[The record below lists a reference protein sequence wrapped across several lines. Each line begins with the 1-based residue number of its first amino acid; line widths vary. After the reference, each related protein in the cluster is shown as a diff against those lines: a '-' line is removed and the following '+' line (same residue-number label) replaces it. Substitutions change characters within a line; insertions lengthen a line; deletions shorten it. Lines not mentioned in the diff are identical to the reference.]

1 MRLKQITYL
10 VLLFNL
16 FFANSQNTIYQE
28 KNKFIIGDITF
39 SGNYNLE
46 NNAIINLI
54 NLEVG
59 QTIDIPGEEIQNA
72 LKTLWKQGVFS
83 DVQIYKVKEE
93 GNVLFLEIYLNQL
106 PVLDKFKFQ
115 GIKKSEENSLRE
127 ELSLISGMTISENL
141 LINTNNKI

>member
-54 NLEVG
+54 NLG
-59 QTIDIPGEEIQNA
+59 YNDKTIR
-72 LKTLWKQGVFS
+72 LKTHASKKQ
-83 DVQIYKVKEE
+83 VKA
-93 GNVLFLEIYLNQL
+93 IR
-106 PVLDKFKFQ
+106 K
-115 GIKKSEENSLRE
+115 
-127 ELSLISGMTISENL
+127 ELGM
-141 LINTNNKI
+141 